1 MLITNPALAVAVGLL
16 GGVLIAQLLKWSMP
30 LITRWAYSPRGKR

>member
-16 GGVLIAQLLKWSMP
+16 GGALVAQLLRWSLP